1 MKILV
6 LYDNE
11 NAEILCATRTIEKAH
26 EKRDEIV
33 NEWLEDVFSVPSE
46 ESGLY
51 REYHEKQVKK
61 ELLNQIGI
69 TTIELF

>member
-33 NEWLEDVFSVPSE
+33 NEWLEDVFAVPSE
-46 ESGLY
+46 ESGLH
-51 REYHEKQVKK
+51 REYDEKQIKR

-69 TTIELF
+69 TAIELF

>member
-33 NEWLEDVFSVPSE
+33 NEWLEDVFSVSSE

-51 REYHEKQVKK
+51 REYDETRVKK
-61 ELLNQIGI
+61 EIFAQIGI
-69 TTIELF
+69 TVIELF